1 LRNAITELDRTKVES
16 HMDEVA
22 TKMQETGELHKSLAL
37 QDQILSDIENLLQV
51 LQDKK
56 SLDKI
61 DQMLEQMKN
70 TLEGIDSL
78 KKEQESLLNETRDTD
93 KSRTGSDPSKS
104 ANPKMAEVA
113 KKLNDLAAK
122 QDALR
127 AETESKTSDAMRQ
140 AEQGLSSLPSLN
152 AAQEAALQKTKDSA
166 RAASKGAEGQKPDAT
181 KPGTEPTPG
190 EKSPPDGTKP
200 GVQGLAGAIEALS
213 KKLEAA
219 RERTKAVAEGKP
231 SPDGAD
237 P

>member
-1 LRNAITELDRTKVES
+1 AQTDSSVESLVRDQRAAQTRLRGLREKMERLTQKLDREGRTYAAGLLRNAITELDRTKVES

-37 QDQILSDIENLLQV
+37 QNQILSDIENLLQV

-104 ANPKMAEVA
+104 ANPKM
-113 KKLNDLAAK
+113 
-122 QDALR
+122 
-127 AETESKTSDAMRQ
+127 
-140 AEQGLSSLPSLN
+140 
-152 AAQEAALQKTKDSA
+152 
-166 RAASKGAEGQKPDAT
+166 
-181 KPGTEPTPG
+181 
-190 EKSPPDGTKP
+190 
-200 GVQGLAGAIEALS
+200 
-213 KKLEAA
+213 
-219 RERTKAVAEGKP
+219 
-231 SPDGAD
+231 
-237 P
+237 